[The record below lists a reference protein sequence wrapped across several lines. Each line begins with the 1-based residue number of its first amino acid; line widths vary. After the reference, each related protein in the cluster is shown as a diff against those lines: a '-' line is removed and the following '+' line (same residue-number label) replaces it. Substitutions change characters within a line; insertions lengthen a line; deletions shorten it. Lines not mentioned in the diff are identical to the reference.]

1 MWGKRYRAA
10 AGVCL
15 LAGLMAFSGAAVPSS
30 PAASSAPSFAFNEK
44 ELLSNRFT
52 RPEPEAGEQ
61 PSMSLEGF
69 EPALEDNRLAVYLR
83 RETGAIRVID
93 KNSGYVWGSIPEDK
107 PDNLNKAWSKIA
119 GSMVAADLYDK
130 DGVSRSVGAGG
141 EELTVRIS
149 GRVLTGEVYW
159 EEQQVGLTFRMEL
172 AGGGLRF
179 SMEDNSIREDGDWKL
194 GTVYFVPFL
203 GSTVG
208 DERQGYIFVPDG
220 SGALI
225 RFHKPRKYLQGFD
238 KRVYGLDV
246 GIDSLESI
254 TGLNANRTG
263 VYMTEE
269 ETVSLPVFGM
279 VHGTGQNAF
288 MAQIDSGADYARI
301 LADPAGI
308 ITDYNRAYVKF
319 VYRQTY
325 EQPVSKTGTGVQTLQ
340 ETRNRVSP
348 CITYRFLTG
357 DDADYV
363 GMAKAYRSHLAEQGI
378 LKKRTVTDGV
388 IPLQLD
394 VLAAEVQKE
403 FIGTSL
409 NKATGLDALTELVSS
424 LQEQGIGGIHMTL
437 VGWQKGGL
445 NGYRKTS
452 DGTGTVYGSLRTLS
466 PLRDRLDGRLYL
478 RLAPFTASEK
488 QLELRSEAGISL
500 SQSIIVKKAEDST
513 AFLGDLY
520 YLKPRTGVEA
530 LLSQTGKLADGGFTG
545 WSLDDIGYQL
555 YSDYLKGNPDTRT
568 VIREL
573 IEETMATLSQNGQVQ
588 VIRPAAYLFP
598 YADSYLSAPMT
609 GSGTLF
615 ETDSVPFLQIVLSG
629 YMDLFAPYTN
639 QSFYSRADI
648 LKQIDYGTYP
658 SYLLTE
664 KDNYALRK
672 TASSDLRST
681 RIADWQDHIRATAEE
696 MNAVLAPVRGQS
708 ISDRVVLETGLTKT
722 VYETGAIYVNYHA
735 ETRTA
740 DGHSIPGGSA
750 LYVKGEG
757 QP

>member
-1 MWGKRYRAA
+1 M
-10 AGVCL
+10 
-15 LAGLMAFSGAAVPSS
+15 AGLMVFSGAAVPAS
-30 PAASSAPSFAFNEK
+30 PAVSSAPSFAFHEK

-52 RPEPEAGEQ
+52 RPEPDAGEQ
-61 PSMSLEGF
+61 PSMSLDGF
-69 EPALEDNRLAVYLR
+69 TPALEDSRLAVYLR
-83 RETGAIRVID
+83 RETGAIRVVD
-93 KNSGYVWGSIPEDK
+93 KASGYVWGSIPEDK
-107 PDNLNKAWSKIA
+107 PDNLNKAWSKLA
-119 GSMVAADLYDK
+119 GSIVAADLYDK
-130 DGVSRSVGAGG
+130 DGVSRALGAGG
-141 EELTVRIS
+141 EELSVRIS
-149 GRVLTGEVYW
+149 DRTLTGEVYW
-159 EEQQVGLTFRMEL
+159 AEQKVGLTFRMEL

-179 SMEDNSIREDGDWKL
+179 SMEDDSIREDGDWKL
-194 GTVYFVPFL
+194 GAVYFVPFL

-225 RFHKPRKYLQGFD
+225 RFNKPRKYLQGFN
-238 KRVYGLDV
+238 KRVYGLDM

-279 VHGTGQNAF
+279 VHGTGQNAYL
-288 MAQIDSGADYARI
+288 AQIDSGADYARI

-319 VYRQTY
+319 IYRQTY
-325 EQPVSKTGTGVQTLQ
+325 EQPVNKTGTGVQTLQ

-348 CITYRFLTG
+348 SITYRFLTG

-363 GMAKAYRSHLAEQGI
+363 GMAKAYRNSLSEQGI
-378 LKKRTVTDGV
+378 LKKRTAVSNG

-394 VLAAEVQKE
+394 ILAADVQKE
-403 FIGTSL
+403 FIGTSV
-409 NKATGLDALTELVSS
+409 NKATGLDALTDLVGH
-424 LQEQGIGGIHMTL
+424 LQKEGVGDLRMTL

-452 DGTGTVYGSLRTLS
+452 AATGTVYGSLSVLT
-466 PLRDRLDGRLYL
+466 PLKEQLGGHLYL
-478 RLAPFTASEK
+478 RLAPFTATK
-488 QLELRSEAGISL
+488 QQLELRSEAGISL
-500 SQSIIVKKAEDST
+500 SQSIIVKKAEDN
-513 AFLGDLY
+513 AVFLGDQY
-520 YLKPRTGVEA
+520 FLKPRTGIEA
-530 LLSQTGKLADGGFTG
+530 LLTQTGKLAQSGFTG
-545 WSLDDIGYQL
+545 WSLDDIGYRL

-568 VIREL
+568 TIREQ
-573 IEETMATLSQNGQVQ
+573 IEETLASLSQNGQIQ
-588 VIRPAAYLFP
+588 VIRPADYLFP
-598 YADSYLSAPMT
+598 YVDSYLSVPMT
-609 GSGTLF
+609 GSQTLF

-629 YMDLFAPYTN
+629 YMEIFAPYTN

-648 LKQIDYGTYP
+648 LKQIDFGTYP

-664 KDNYALRK
+664 DDNYALRK

-681 RIADWQDHIRATAEE
+681 RIADWQEHILATADE
-696 MNAVLAPVRGQS
+696 MKAVLGPVRGQS
-708 ISDRVVLETGLTKT
+708 ISDRVVLETGLVKT
-722 VYETGAIYVNYHA
+722 VYETGAVYVNYHA
-735 ETRTA
+735 EARTA

-750 LYVKGEG
+750 LYVKGAG